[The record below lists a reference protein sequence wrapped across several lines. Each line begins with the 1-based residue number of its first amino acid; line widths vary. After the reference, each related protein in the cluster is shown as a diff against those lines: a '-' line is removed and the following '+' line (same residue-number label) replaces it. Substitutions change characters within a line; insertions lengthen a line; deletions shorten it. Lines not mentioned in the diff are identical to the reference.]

1 MEKEF
6 MNPGEIKLKVFRT
19 SQMKLLLNLSRNISK
34 NMKKIKMNKGMEIQD
49 GF

>member
-1 MEKEF
+1 

-34 NMKKIKMNKGMEIQD
+34 NMKKIKMNKAMEIQD